1 VERQSHD
8 VSAETLGRSEEKF
21 FDSYNASSCKVAQL
35 FLALFSALR
44 RGGEGGA
51 SSYLAGIFLLLSL
64 FAGLTPMG

>member
-1 VERQSHD
+1 VETQSHD
-8 VSAETLGRSEEKF
+8 VSAKTLGTSEKKF
-21 FDSYNASSCKVAQL
+21 FDSLTTRRSQVAQL

-51 SSYLAGIFLLLSL
+51 SSYLAGIFLLLSR